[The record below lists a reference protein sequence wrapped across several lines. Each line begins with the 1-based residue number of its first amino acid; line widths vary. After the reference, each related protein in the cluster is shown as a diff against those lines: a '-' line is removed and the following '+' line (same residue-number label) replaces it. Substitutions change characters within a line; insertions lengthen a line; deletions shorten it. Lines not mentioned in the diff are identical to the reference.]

1 MALEFGRR
9 RQLSPRRPHQER
21 GSSTAESAEPRLV
34 PRRFEALVD
43 ALLLRADVASVC
55 AEIGYALAQDGAALQ
70 EALDG
75 LCLTYELMTGQEP
88 PYQATRGLAVS
99 WSEASLQYLHAL
111 SCEDPLTGLASL
123 AHVRARLAELYREAE
138 RRGDSVTTTYALAVV
153 ELVDHRLDDLAA
165 QRFDGDLQFAAVAEC
180 LRRVYSGGETL
191 GRLGPHRAVAVVA
204 RTASVGQGVAV
215 LRTLLADWGQQTN
228 STLRSRIWIE
238 PLPGDNNAAGRLL
251 DELTR

>member
-9 RQLSPRRPHQER
+9 RQLSPRRPGQEH
-21 GSSTAESAEPRLV
+21 SPSTAESRLV
-34 PRRFEALVD
+34 PRRFQALAD
-43 ALLLRADVASVC
+43 ALPLRADVASVC

-88 PYQATRGLAVS
+88 PYEASRALAVS

-111 SCEDPLTGLASL
+111 SCDDPLTGLASL
-123 AHVRARLAELYREAE
+123 AHVRARLAELYREAN
-138 RRGDSVTTTYALAVV
+138 RRGGSVNTTHALVVV

-165 QRFDGDLQFAAVAEC
+165 QRFDGVLQFAAVAEC

-204 RTASVGQGVAV
+204 RSASVGEGVAV
-215 LRTLLADWGQQTN
+215 LRALLADCGHQTK

-238 PLPGDNNAAGRLL
+238 PLPGDNDAAGRLL